1 MAGVIFVIGVVVLVT
16 AMVFMIDDAR
26 DPLRPGA

>member
-1 MAGVIFVIGVVVLVT
+1 MAGAFFTFGVVLLVT

-26 DPLRPGA
+26 GPLRPGA